1 MKKKLNSGLFAIL
14 LGIGMIV
21 MSVYTF
27 NKTDEFIDKAN
38 ETTGVIVDMYIK
50 KPMNSN
56 SDKKSE
62 EPEYCPII
70 EFVADNGD
78 TIVFKSSSGSTNFN
92 TYKTGKEVDILY
104 DPNNPEKARI

>member
-38 ETTGVIVDMYIK
+38 ETTGVIVDMYK
-50 KPMNSN
+50 
-56 SDKKSE
+56 
-62 EPEYCPII
+62 
-70 EFVADNGD
+70 
-78 TIVFKSSSGSTNFN
+78 TILLR
-92 TYKTGKEVDILY
+92 YQ
-104 DPNNPEKARI
+104 